1 MPPQLDPPSASKLLQ
16 MFGQLTKVIS
26 QSAGKSREMVAM
38 AAKAPLPNAP
48 IIPEVK
54 NRILRERV
62 INQLIL
68 NKLIPFAIC

>member
-1 MPPQLDPPSASKLLQ
+1 

-62 INQLIL
+62 IH
-68 NKLIPFAIC
+68 